1 MNDQIIV
8 CHKCDRKYQ
17 VSAHHAG
24 KSFHC
29 RECSELIAIPE
40 IRRPQRNT
48 LESALPKR
56 ETARPPRA
64 KLPKAESRE
73 SKRRRSKQECAGSY
87 FYRKSESNRPSVYW
101 LMAIPAVILLS
112 VLILSLNALWS
123 RSKATVLKMAEYVDT
138 EAGTARDSDASGVR
152 SILLKQPPGI
162 VAEPAFSSYPPRFV
176 QSGQIVLDIAN
187 GQKVADLPADLTRG
201 RNALSSDG
209 KRVAHFNDPF
219 GSKVAEITIYSSGN
233 TNVPPVQIKNPDKTW
248 RIDWMQFADDRRLI
262 THAGSGQ
269 WIVWDSVS
277 GQKLISFQSDQPN
290 NSGFTLSTDGQLL
303 AVAGSK
309 DVQVYSTQSGNRT
322 ATMNMAQNGKRIEMS
337 TCIGL
342 AFAPDLSE
350 LAGVFVGGQLIV
362 WSSEG
367 NILIAESVSELREE
381 RSAQSRNV
389 SYLPDKSGWF
399 VSGNRLLDRKTMV
412 VVWEIENVAPLDM
425 HSCVL
430 DQNTV
435 MTTANRPI
443 DQLLVFPEIPWQKI
457 HAGLK
462 DLEPAGEP
470 FLKSGGSVSIQCHV
484 SSVRFAD
491 VAQTKNSIAEM
502 LRIGLEKV
510 GLSVAEN
517 QPVSLVLQYAENA
530 GDHQRKGEQ
539 ANRRAPNPG
548 FSFVDDTV
556 ITVSVEMRVAGRA
569 EPIWRKVIREDTNII
584 ENLDEQT
591 PEAVRRKVFL
601 RALDRIRDM
610 GYPASVPNDKKRTG
624 GALPVRTRL

>member
-1 MNDQIIV
+1 MTDQIIV
-8 CHKCDRKYQ
+8 CNKCDRKYQ

-24 KSFHC
+24 KSFRC

-40 IRRPQRNT
+40 IQESHRKT
-48 LESALPKR
+48 LESDPPKR
-56 ETARPPRA
+56 QIAQPPRA
-64 KLPKAESRE
+64 KPRNAESRE
-73 SKRRRSKQECAGSY
+73 SRRRRSEPERAESDSC
-87 FYRKSESNRPSVYW
+87 RKSKSTRLSVYW
-101 LMAIPAVILLS
+101 LMAIPAAILVS
-112 VLILSLNALWS
+112 VLIFSLNALWS
-123 RSKATVLKMAEYVDT
+123 RSRTTVLKMAEYVNN
-138 EAGTARDSDASGVR
+138 EAGTARDADAGGLR

-176 QSGQIVLDIAN
+176 QSGQSILDIAS
-187 GQKVADLPADLTRG
+187 GQKVADLPTDFTRG

-219 GSKVAEITIYSSGN
+219 GFDVTEITIYSSGN
-233 TNVPPVQIKNPDKTW
+233 QNVPPVKIKNPDGTW

-262 THAGSGQ
+262 IHAGSGQ

-337 TCIGL
+337 VCIGL

-350 LAGVFVGGQLIV
+350 LAGVFLGGQLFV

-367 NILIAESVSELREE
+367 NILIAESVSELRED
-381 RSAQSRNV
+381 RSAKARNV

-425 HSCVL
+425 HSCVM

-435 MTTANRPI
+435 MTTENRPI
-443 DQLLVFPEIPWQKI
+443 DQKLVFPEIPWQKI

-470 FLKSGGSVSIQCHV
+470 ILKSGGTVSMQCHV
-484 SSVRFAD
+484 GSVRFAD
-491 VAQTKNSIAEM
+491 VAQTKNSVVEM
-502 LRIGLEKV
+502 LGIGLEKV

-517 QPVSLVLQYAENA
+517 QPVSLVLEYAENA
-530 GDHQRKGEQ
+530 GDHQRRGEQ
-539 ANRRAPNPG
+539 ANRLSPNIRLSP
-548 FSFVDDTV
+548 VEDTV

-569 EPIWRKVIREDTNII
+569 EPIWRKEIREDTEII
-584 ENLDEQT
+584 ENLDVQT
-591 PEAVRRKVFL
+591 AEAVRRKVFS